1 MYRHL
6 VLSEDIK
13 DVNGVTKKYAVY
25 ASTTDDVYNV
35 IKLLKINI
43 NYLMCVENS
52 ILWNGSFFGSKK
64 LAFLGFVIKIIG
76 HSLLELLSENFL
88 TSTNDTK
95 SLSTATIL

>member
-1 MYRHL
+1 MCQRL

-13 DVNGVTKKYAVY
+13 DMNGVTKKYVVY
-25 ASTTDDVYNV
+25 ASTTDDALNA
-35 IKLLKINI
+35 IKLLKMNI

-64 LAFLGFVIKIIG
+64 LTFFGFVIKIIG
-76 HSLLELLSENFL
+76 HSLLESLSESFR

-95 SLSTATIL
+95 SLSTATIR